1 MALLKI
7 EDESLIRRLQARAVQ
22 EKKSVEAVI
31 TELLD
36 KASEHEAGT
45 LIPIQVDDAEADR
58 AFKSLAGMFDAE
70 IPAELLSV
78 REAIANY
85 YRTHDDS
92 TD

>member
-7 EDESLIRRLQARAVQ
+7 EDESLIRRLQARAVH

-36 KASEHEAGT
+36 KASEHETIA
-45 LIPIQVDDAEADR
+45 LIPTQVDEAEADR
-58 AFKSLAGMFDAE
+58 AFKALAGMFDVE
-70 IPAELLSV
+70 IPAELLSE